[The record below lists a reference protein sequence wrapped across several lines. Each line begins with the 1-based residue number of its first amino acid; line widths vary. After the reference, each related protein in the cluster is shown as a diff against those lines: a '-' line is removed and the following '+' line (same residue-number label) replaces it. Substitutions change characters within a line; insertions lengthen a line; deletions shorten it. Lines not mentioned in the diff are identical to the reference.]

1 VNAIL
6 VGRRPEEISNRS
18 FEPLNVLE
26 KRISLALFHA
36 IFRKN
41 QVFLRQ
47 ESCLARRVSHED
59 ASFLGRL
66 DIGLVIAAYAVTHS
80 YKAKVGVIENVP
92 VLRGEFEQA
101 IGEAIV
107 VLLLLGGVVESRVT
121 EIIFAVC
128 NEKLFEL
135 KRDKGE
141 IC

>member
-1 VNAIL
+1 
-6 VGRRPEEISNRS
+6 
-18 FEPLNVLE
+18 
-26 KRISLALFHA
+26 
-36 IFRKN
+36 
-41 QVFLRQ
+41 
-47 ESCLARRVSHED
+47 
-59 ASFLGRL
+59 
-66 DIGLVIAAYAVTHS
+66 
-80 YKAKVGVIENVP
+80 